1 MTAAWLLVAGA
12 IVAEIAAALFLRR
25 SDGFSRWRPAV
36 AALCCFGAAF
46 YVVSLALTRLPMS
59 VVYPVWAGGGTAGV
73 AVVGVSVLGEAGG
86 LQKLGGIVLVV
97 AGIVLLNFA
106 APGA

>member
-1 MTAAWLLVAGA
+1 MAAGWLLVACA
-12 IVAEIAAALFLRR
+12 IATEIAAALCLRR
-25 SDGFSRWRPAV
+25 SDGFSRWRPAA

-46 YVVSLALTRLPMS
+46 YLVSLALTQLPMS

-86 LQKLGGIVLVV
+86 LQKLAGIVLVV
-97 AGIVLLNFA
+97 AGIVLINFA